1 MQRMLAPALPRAA
14 LCATR
19 AAAAAPRRALSAA
32 AAPSKPTS
40 RVLVTGATGQ
50 IGLELVPLLR
60 AHLAARPDSVVI
72 ASDIKP
78 DAALTGAFEA
88 LDVTDGARFTA
99 LCKAHRIDTVVHLAS
114 LLSATGEKNPE
125 LAMHVNR
132 GGAENV
138 LAVAKALKL
147 KVFAPSTIA
156 AFGPSTPA
164 DNTPDVTV
172 MRPTTM
178 YGVTKVYLELLG
190 EYYHAKF
197 GVDFRSVRYP
207 GIISHKA
214 LPGGGTTDYAVEIF
228 YEALQKGAYTSFLGE
243 HSALPMMY
251 MPDALDAAVGL
262 IDAPAARLTQRTYN
276 VTGCSFTPGQL
287 GAAVS
292 AELVAMGR
300 APLKMGYKPDFR
312 QAIADTWPRSIDDS
326 RARADWGWA
335 PKFGTQSMTK
345 DMLHELAKRLK

>member
-1 MQRMLAPALPRAA
+1 MRPALR
-14 LCATR
+14 C
-19 AAAAAPRRALSAA
+19 LSRGL
-32 AAPSKPTS
+32 STQSRPTT

-50 IGLELVPLLR
+50 IGMELVAVLR
-60 AHLAARPDSVVI
+60 ARLAGRADSLVL
-72 ASDIKP
+72 ASDIKG
-78 DAALTGAFEA
+78 DSASLGGAEFTP
-88 LDVTDGARFTA
+88 LDVTDAARLQA
-99 LCKAHRIDTVVHLAS
+99 LCSSHRIDTVVHLAS
-114 LLSATGEKNPE
+114 LLSATGERDPD

-132 GGAENV
+132 GGAEAV
-138 LAVAKALKL
+138 LNTARALKL

-156 AFGPSTPA
+156 AFGPSTPQ
-164 DNTPDVTV
+164 DNTPDLTV

-190 EYYHAKF
+190 EYYAAKF

-207 GIISHKA
+207 GILSHKA

-228 YEALQKGAYTSFLGE
+228 YEALQKGAYTSFIAE
-243 HSALPMMY
+243 HTALPMMY

-262 IDAPAARLTQRTYN
+262 LEAPAAALTQRVYN

-300 APLKMGYKPDFR
+300 APLAMAYKPDFR
-312 QAIADTWPRSIDDS
+312 QKIAESWPRSLDDS
-326 RARADWGWA
+326 PARRDWGWA

-345 DMLHELAKRLK
+345 DMLGELAKRLLK

>member
-1 MQRMLAPALPRAA
+1 MFPAALRALRARCPAALPTRA
-14 LCATR
+14 LRGLST
-19 AAAAAPRRALSAA
+19 AAAAAP
-32 AAPSKPTS
+32 TT

-50 IGLELVPLLR
+50 IGMELVALLR
-60 AHLAARPDSVVI
+60 TRLSGRADSLVL
-72 ASDIKP
+72 ASDIKGSS
-78 DAALTGAFEA
+78 AELQGCAFET
-88 LDVTDGARFTA
+88 LDVTDEARLRA
-99 LCKAHRIDTVVHLAS
+99 LCEAHRIDTVVHLAS

-132 GGAENV
+132 GGAEAV
-138 LAVAKALKL
+138 LKAARALRL

-164 DNTPDVTV
+164 DDTPDLTI

-190 EYYHAKF
+190 EYYAAKF

-207 GIISHKA
+207 GIISHLA

-228 YEALQKGAYTSFLGE
+228 YEALRKGAYTSFLSE
-243 HSALPMMY
+243 HTALPMMY
-251 MPDALDAAVGL
+251 MPDALDAAVQL
-262 IDAPAARLTQRTYN
+262 LDAPRARLTQRVYN

-300 APLKMGYKPDFR
+300 KPLAMAYSPDFR
-312 QAIADTWPRSIDDS
+312 QAIADSWPRSLDDS
-326 RARADWGWA
+326 AARRDWGWN
-335 PKFGTQSMTK
+335 PKFGTQAMTK
-345 DMLHELAKRLK
+345 DMLHELAKRLL